1 MKRLSKGAQKT
12 TPFMRLVARS
22 ERVNGVTVKTYD
34 PDGMV
39 RFCNFST
46 YGGTTVAASEP
57 DTNGIIAVE
66 DTAQVVTWFEPD
78 ITSADRIRLLETG
91 VEYEILGEPENI
103 EMRQQEMQ
111 FKVRRVK
118 GGA

>member
-1 MKRLSKGAQKT
+1 MRRLAKGAQKM
-12 TPFMRLVARS
+12 TPFMRLVAKS
-22 ERVNGVTVKTYD
+22 ERINGVTVKTYD
-34 PDGMV
+34 PDGIV

-46 YGGTTVAASEP
+46 YGGTEKTV
-57 DTNGIIAVE
+57 NGVLTVE
-66 DTAQVVTWFEPD
+66 DTAEIVTWYEPD

-91 VEYEILGEPENI
+91 VDYEIIGEPEDI
-103 EMRQQEMQ
+103 ELRRQEMQ

>member
-1 MKRLSKGAQKT
+1 MRRLAKGAQKT
-12 TPFMRLVARS
+12 TPYMRLVAKS

-34 PDGMV
+34 PDGVV

-46 YGGTTVAASEP
+46 YGGTEQVV
-57 DTNGIIAVE
+57 NGILTVE
-66 DTAQVVTWFEPD
+66 DTAQMVTWYEPD

-91 VEYEILGEPENI
+91 TDYEVIGEPENI
-103 EMRQQEMQ
+103 ELRNQEMQ
-111 FKVRRVK
+111 FRVRRVK

>member
-12 TPFMRLVARS
+12 TPFMRLVPT
-22 ERVNGVTVKTYD
+22 ENRVNGVRVKTFD
-34 PDGMV
+34 PDGIV

-46 YGGTTVAASEP
+46 YGGTEQTV
-57 DTNGIIAVE
+57 NGVLAVE
-66 DTAQVVTWFEPD
+66 DTAQIVTWFEPD
-78 ITSADRIRLLETG
+78 ITSADRIRILETG
-91 VEYEILGEPENI
+91 ADYEIIGEPENI
-103 EMRQQEMQ
+103 ELRRQEMQ

>member
-1 MKRLSKGAQKT
+1 MRRLAKGAQKT
-12 TPFMRLVARS
+12 TPYMRLVAKS

-34 PDGMV
+34 PDGVV

-46 YGGTTVAASEP
+46 YGGTEQVV
-57 DTNGIIAVE
+57 NGVLTVE
-66 DTAQVVTWFEPD
+66 DTAQMVTWYEPD

-91 VEYEILGEPENI
+91 TDYEIIGEPENV
-103 EMRQQEMQ
+103 ELRNQEMQ

>member
-1 MKRLSKGAQKT
+1 MRRLVKGAQKT
-12 TPFMRLVARS
+12 TPFMRLVATS

-34 PDGMV
+34 PDGIV
-39 RFCNFST
+39 RFCNFSS
-46 YGGTTVAASEP
+46 YGGTEKLVN
-57 DTNGIIAVE
+57 DVLVVE

-78 ITSADRIRLLETG
+78 ITGGDRIRLLETG
-91 VEYEILGEPENI
+91 VEYEIIGEPENI
-103 EMRQQEMQ
+103 ELRQQEMQ

>member
-1 MKRLSKGAQKT
+1 MKRLAKGAQKT
-12 TPFMRLVARS
+12 TPYMRLIAKS

-34 PDGMV
+34 PDGVV

-46 YGGTTVAASEP
+46 YGGTERVVN
-57 DTNGIIAVE
+57 DVLVVE
-66 DTAQVVTWFEPD
+66 DTAQMVTWFEPD

-91 VEYEILGEPENI
+91 TDYEIIGEPENI
-103 EMRQQEMQ
+103 EMRRQEMQ

>member
-1 MKRLSKGAQKT
+1 MKRLNKGAQKT
-12 TPFMRLVARS
+12 TPFMRLIPTSNTVL
-22 ERVNGVTVKTYD
+22 GVVKKTYE
-34 PDGMV
+34 PDGIV

-46 YGGTTVAASEP
+46 YGGTEINV
-57 DTNGIIAVE
+57 NGILTVE
-66 DTAQVVTWFEPD
+66 DTAEIVSWFEPD

-91 VEYEILGEPENI
+91 ADYEIIGEPENI
-103 EMRQQEMQ
+103 ELRRQEMK

>member
-1 MKRLSKGAQKT
+1 MKRLAKGAQKT
-12 TPFMRLVARS
+12 TPYMRLVAKS

-34 PDGMV
+34 PDGGV

-46 YGGTTVAASEP
+46 YGGTERVV
-57 DTNGIIAVE
+57 NGVLTVE
-66 DTAQVVTWFEPD
+66 DTAQMVTWYEPD

-91 VEYEILGEPENI
+91 TDYEIIGEPENI
-103 EMRQQEMQ
+103 ELRNQEMQ

>member
-1 MKRLSKGAQKT
+1 MRRLAKGAQKT
-12 TPFMRLVARS
+12 TPFMRLVAKS
-22 ERVNGVTVKTYD
+22 ERINGVIVKTYD

-46 YGGTTVAASEP
+46 YGGTEQTV
-57 DTNGIIAVE
+57 NGVLSVE

-78 ITSADRIRLLETG
+78 LTSADRIRLLETG
-91 VEYEILGEPENI
+91 VEYEIIGEPENI
-103 EMRQQEMQ
+103 ELRKQEMQ

>member
-12 TPFMRLVARS
+12 TPYMRLVAHS
-22 ERVNGVTVKTYD
+22 ERVGGVTVKTYD
-34 PDGMV
+34 PDGVV

-46 YGGTTVAASEP
+46 YGGTEKVV
-57 DTNGIIAVE
+57 NGILSVE
-66 DTAQVVTWFEPD
+66 DTAQIVTSYEPD
-78 ITSADRIRLLETG
+78 ITSADRIRILETG
-91 VEYEILGEPENI
+91 ADYEIIGVPEDI
-103 EMRQQEMQ
+103 ELRHQDMQ

>member
-1 MKRLSKGAQKT
+1 MKRLAKGAQKT
-12 TPFMRLVARS
+12 TPFMRLVAKS
-22 ERVNGVTVKTYD
+22 ERINGVTVKTYD
-34 PDGMV
+34 PDGIV

-46 YGGTTVAASEP
+46 YGGTEQTV
-57 DTNGIIAVE
+57 NGVLSVE
-66 DTAQVVTWFEPD
+66 DTAEIVTWFEPD

-91 VEYEILGEPENI
+91 VDYEIIGEPENI
-103 EMRQQEMQ
+103 ELRRQEMQ

>member
-1 MKRLSKGAQKT
+1 MRRLTKGAQKT
-12 TPFMRLVARS
+12 TPYMRLVAKS

-34 PDGMV
+34 PDGVV

-46 YGGTTVAASEP
+46 YGGTEQVV
-57 DTNGIIAVE
+57 NGVLTVE
-66 DTAQVVTWFEPD
+66 DTAQMVTWFEPD

-91 VEYEILGEPENI
+91 TDYEIIGEPENI
-103 EMRQQEMQ
+103 ELRGQEMQ
-111 FKVRRVK
+111 FRVRRVK

>member
-1 MKRLSKGAQKT
+1 MKRLAKGAQKT
-12 TPFMRLVARS
+12 TPYMRLIPKS
-22 ERVNGVTVKTYD
+22 ERINGVTVKTYD
-34 PDGMV
+34 PDGVV

-46 YGGTTVAASEP
+46 YGGTEQTL
-57 DTNGIIAVE
+57 NGVLSVE
-66 DTAQVVTWFEPD
+66 DTAQMVTWFEPD

-91 VEYEILGEPENI
+91 TEYEIVGEPENI
-103 EMRQQEMQ
+103 ELRQQEMQ

>member
-1 MKRLSKGAQKT
+1 MRRLAKGAQKM
-12 TPFMRLVARS
+12 TPFMRLVASS

-34 PDGMV
+34 PDGIV

-46 YGGTTVAASEP
+46 YGGTEKTV
-57 DTNGIIAVE
+57 NGVLSVE
-66 DTAQVVTWFEPD
+66 DTAEIVTWFEPD
-78 ITSADRIRLLETG
+78 ITSADRIRLLEIG
-91 VEYEILGEPENI
+91 VDYEIIGEPENI
-103 EMRQQEMQ
+103 ELRRQEMQ

>member
-12 TPFMRLVARS
+12 TPFMRLVAKS

-34 PDGMV
+34 PDGIV

-46 YGGTTVAASEP
+46 YGGTEQTV
-57 DTNGIIAVE
+57 NGVLSVE
-66 DTAQVVTWFEPD
+66 DTAEVVTWFEPD
-78 ITSADRIRLLETG
+78 LTGADRIRLLETD
-91 VEYEILGEPENI
+91 VDYEIIGEPENI
-103 EMRQQEMQ
+103 ELRRQEMQ

-118 GGA
+118 GGV